1 MVVGLSNGASDSR
14 LYRYSR
20 SEVNPS
26 SEIDYDLEES
36 SEIDEGYEE
45 EHDGEEHDGEV
56 LTEIVYVDRVSTAV
70 SYVETIVPT
79 VVTEIVDGDPV
90 FVHSTRSAAKDFL
103 RGRPGESDLF
113 SLSARPGFGPKR
125 SDVIIGSVEDGD
137 RIEIYKSAFGLDFD
151 DREPSFVV
159 ALSFDELE
167 DYQSS
172 DFDVVYFERRGEFFL
187 NRNGSRDGWGRDGG
201 LFLTV
206 KSQEPPIL
214 ATSQVSFI

>member
-1 MVVGLSNGASDSR
+1 MVVGLSSGASDSR

-26 SEIDYDLEES
+26 SELDCDPEES
-36 SEIDEGYEE
+36 SEIDEGHE
-45 EHDGEEHDGEV
+45 EEHDGEV
-56 LTEIVYVDRVSTAV
+56 LTEIVYVDRVST
-70 SYVETIVPT
+70 VEKIVPA

-159 ALSFDELE
+159 ALSLDELK

-206 KSQEPPIL
+206 KSQDPPIL
-214 ATSQVSFI
+214 AASQVSFI